1 MTEWNAF
8 RSLAPARLSQLMR
21 GRVVVDLRNVFDPVA
36 MREAGFA
43 YHGIGRAQGDH
54 VRGGIVRT

>member
-1 MTEWNAF
+1 
-8 RSLAPARLSQLMR
+8 MR